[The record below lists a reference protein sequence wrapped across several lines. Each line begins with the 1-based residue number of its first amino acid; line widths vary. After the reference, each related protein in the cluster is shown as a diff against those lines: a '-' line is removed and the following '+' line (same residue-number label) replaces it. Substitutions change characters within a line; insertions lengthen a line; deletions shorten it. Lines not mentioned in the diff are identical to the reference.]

1 MARPKYFCY
10 NCFRNDYWR
19 IWIIGRFSA
28 SFRAQKNDWTN
39 IGFHNACVCDSSTN
53 SYTSIIDTICN
64 GLSIVVGNNTYDSTG
79 VYSDTLLAFN
89 GCDSI
94 ITTNL
99 TVLSSSVSNVL
110 NDVTICDG
118 DSIVVG
124 SSVYNL
130 TGSYTDILVNSA
142 GCDSII
148 TTNLT
153 IQTPVYQDITIC
165 GGDSIVVGN
174 SVYNSTGS
182 YIDTIQ
188 SSIGCDSI
196 VNLNL
201 TVTTTGISDITNDK
215 SNLVK
220 ITDMLG
226 QETPYRR
233 NTPLFYIYDDG
244 TVEKRIV
251 IE

>member
-1 MARPKYFCY
+1 M
-10 NCFRNDYWR
+10 
-19 IWIIGRFSA
+19 IVLLIHTLGLI
-28 SFRAQKNDWTN
+28 
-39 IGFHNACVCDSSTN
+39 H
-53 SYTSIIDTICN
+53 TICN
-64 GLSIVVGNNTYDSTG
+64 GLSIVVGNSTYDSTG

-99 TVLSSSVSNVL
+99 TVLISSASNVI

-153 IQTPVYQDITIC
+153 IQTPTL
-165 GGDSIVVGN
+165 SR
-174 SVYNSTGS
+174 YN
-182 YIDTIQ
+182 
-188 SSIGCDSI
+188 
-196 VNLNL
+196 NL
-201 TVTTTGISDITNDK
+201 
-215 SNLVK
+215 
-220 ITDMLG
+220 
-226 QETPYRR
+226 
-233 NTPLFYIYDDG
+233 
-244 TVEKRIV
+244 
-251 IE
+251 